1 MKRGFTLIELLV
13 VVLII
18 GILAAVAL
26 PQYNKAVMRT
36 RFATIKNLTREIAEA
51 QKIYYL
57 ANSAY
62 ATRFDELDIDAGG
75 TPTNEN
81 DNYRRY
87 AWGFCY
93 INSDYISCTYNSI
106 GMKYHINYAGYYAG
120 KTWCVTL
127 NPDLN
132 TIQNQLCK
140 QETGKTA
147 PDHVSG
153 DVEPVWKY

>member
-1 MKRGFTLIELLV
+1 MKKGFTLIELLV

-75 TPTNEN
+75 TPLDAN
-81 DNYRRY
+81 DQRRVY
-87 AWGFCY
+87 KWGNCFLGDTQY
-93 INSDYISCTYNSI
+93 VACTYDSI
-106 GMKYHINYAGYYAG
+106 GMVYQIYYAG
-120 KTWCVTL
+120 GRTWCVTL

-140 QETGKTA
+140 QETGKAA

-153 DVEPVWKY
+153 NVQPVWIY